1 MFKHRIKEPLKN
13 GLDKGKR
20 FFFFYGIGIKD
31 YFLEDIYKEPF
42 TMPETL
48 KRFFLTEQR
57 DVYRYFIR
65 ITSEDVT
72 VFERQGESIAAAED
86 FFAPRIEQAG
96 EADDLPLDEEI
107 VTNQEE
113 SKQEEAVRELR
124 EDLQNSDIGIRNKI
138 SVLKERIENAAGLQD
153 GKRYAVLFED
163 FEWQANLYRNEPS
176 AEKIKLLK
184 DFMNLEQAVVMV
196 SLEEVELLQR
206 YHFEMKGSNVI
217 YIGNPPAAEV
227 KYMYL
232 RKFLAGMPAKGR
244 QDYPLTLFRELE
256 TISYAMSS
264 GGKSLR
270 DAIHVFEET
279 VADGSTEIHKEEFE
293 KAAEKIIEE
302 KILLEDVILAPE
314 TKDII
319 VRAVDTFLSEDSAS
333 EFRKGLILKGPSG
346 TGKTQIV
353 RALATEKNCYFM
365 APTLSELKG
374 KYVGWTSAKVRS
386 IFEEARGNAPTILF
400 IDEADTVFPVR
411 DGGAGSGNDS
421 FGLDMV
427 NQFLQEIDGMKT
439 GGAKV
444 FTIAATNRPAMI
456 DGAVKSRLSQEIEI
470 GLPDGPARIAIFDSK
485 LKKYGFRLGDKSYRA
500 EIEKKSEQMSGRD
513 IDNFVKKLKE
523 KVAGLPYE
531 KIGNLKDDEESR
543 NIFLQILQD
552 NELLLVEELRQKV
565 PVEVE
570 MPENIGTCLEDI
582 IGYEDV
588 KERAMRQAEFIRSSA
603 EDAVLR
609 EKYGIRGKK
618 GILLYGPP
626 GNAKTE
632 LTKAIA
638 KENRFYFIKVLSKDF
653 ASDYAAKQLG
663 NLQEIFNQAL
673 RLSKIT
679 SKYEGVLL
687 FFDEFDSLAGYA
699 LNSVVRGTLLDL
711 LANENGIRSETGKIL
726 FMAATNHKQQLD
738 EAVIRKGRIDEHI
751 FMGNPPEEHGIHI
764 LHRKFEQDAKVEIAD
779 SLIPLLY
786 EKLHDM
792 KYEEYC
798 RKAELWEKSGQQA
811 QRLKR
816 EEVRPSGSEL
826 VMLYKDIKAEAFFAR
841 LREGDLDGNCCIR
854 ISEETA
860 ETYFQKNQESG
871 E

>member
-13 GLDKGKR
+13 GLEKGKR
-20 FFFFYGIGIKD
+20 FFFFYGNGIKD
-31 YFLEDIYKEPF
+31 YFLEDIYKEPL
-42 TMPETL
+42 TLPETL
-48 KRFFLTEQR
+48 KHFFLMGQQ
-57 DVYRYFIR
+57 DIYRYFIR
-65 ITSEDVT
+65 ITPEDVIA
-72 VFERQGESIAAAED
+72 FERKGDSIATAEG
-86 FFAPRIEQAG
+86 FFGSRIEQSG

-107 VTNQEE
+107 AANQEGRKQEE
-113 SKQEEAVRELR
+113 SVRQVREN
-124 EDLQNSDIGIRNKI
+124 LQNTDIGIRNKI
-138 SVLKERIENAAGLQD
+138 SILKERIENAAGQQG

-163 FEWQANLYRNEPS
+163 FEWQANLYRHEPS
-176 AEKIKLLK
+176 AERIKMLK
-184 DFMNLEQAVVMV
+184 DFKGLEQTVVMV
-196 SLEEVELLQR
+196 SLEDVEALQR
-206 YHFEMKGSNVI
+206 FHFETKGSNVI

-232 RKFLAGMPAKGR
+232 RKFLAGMPSQGSHDF
-244 QDYPLTLFRELE
+244 QLTLFRELE
-256 TISYAMSS
+256 EISYAISS
-264 GGKSLR
+264 GGKTLR

-279 VADGSTEIHKEEFE
+279 VAEGSTEIHKEGFE

-302 KILLEDVILAPE
+302 KILLADVILAPE
-314 TKDII
+314 TKEVI
-319 VRAVDTFLSEDSAS
+319 VRAVDTFLSEDSVS
-333 EFRKGLILKGPSG
+333 ESRKGFLLKGPSG

-374 KYVGWTSAKVRS
+374 KYVGWTSAKVRG
-386 IFEEARGNAPTILF
+386 IFEEARANAPTILF

-411 DGGAGSGNDS
+411 DGGAGSDS
-421 FGLDMV
+421 FSLDMV

-485 LKKYGFRLGDKSYRA
+485 LRKYGFRLSDKSYRA

-513 IDNFVKKLKE
+513 IENFIKKLKE
-523 KVAGLPYE
+523 KLAGLDYKE
-531 KIGNLKDDEESR
+531 IGNLKDDEESR
-543 NIFLQILQD
+543 NIFLQVLQD
-552 NELLLVEELRQKV
+552 NELLLVEELRQKI

-570 MPENIGTCLEDI
+570 IPEKIATRLEDI
-582 IGYEDV
+582 IGYDDV
-588 KERAMRQAEFIRSSA
+588 KARAMLQAEFIRSSA

-609 EKYGIRGKK
+609 EKYGIKGKK

-653 ASDYAAKQLG
+653 ASDCVVKQLE
-663 NLQEIFNQAL
+663 NLQEIFSQAL

-687 FFDEFDSLAGYA
+687 FFEEFDSLAGYA

-711 LANENGIRSETGKIL
+711 LANENGIRSETGKVL
-726 FMAATNHKQQLD
+726 FVAATNHIQQLD

-751 FMGNPPEEHGIHI
+751 FMGNPRKEHGMHI
-764 LHRKFEQDAKVEIAD
+764 LRRKFEQDAKVNIGD
-779 SLIPLLY
+779 FLIPLLY
-786 EKLHDM
+786 EKLHNM
-792 KYEEYC
+792 KYKEYL
-798 RKAELWEKSGQQA
+798 RKAEFWEKNGQQA
-811 QRLKR
+811 QRLGP
-816 EEVRPSGSEL
+816 EDVRPSGSEL
-826 VMLYKDIKAEAFFAR
+826 VMLYKDIKAEAFFAQMK
-841 LREGDLDGNCCIR
+841 EGVLDGNCCIR

-860 ETYFQKNQESG
+860 ETYFQKIQESR